1 VEQKSDDKEVLAAIE
16 TTPVVDAPSY
26 SNQYQYD
33 VYLASTVNENS
44 RMYDWLADMGST
56 NHISNQRKIFSSY
69 EPTPDV
75 TVHGVGGKTVQVK
88 GRGLII
94 LKAQYGTCERTIRL
108 KRINYIPTNKYNIL
122 ALSRWDSQGR
132 RYEASGGQLILY
144 NRQNIPILKGP
155 KIASNIYKFT
165 LRPIYA
171 STPMDNKIYSFSTN
185 EANQTWET
193 WH

>member
-1 VEQKSDDKEVLAAIE
+1 MEVHANGFWDFCMSMI
-16 TTPVVDAPSY
+16 Y
-26 SNQYQYD
+26 
-33 VYLASTVNENS
+33 
-44 RMYDWLADMGST
+44 
-56 NHISNQRKIFSSY
+56 IFCLRQLGRRA
-69 EPTPDV
+69 
-75 TVHGVGGKTVQVK
+75 HNL
-88 GRGLII
+88 GRGSII
-94 LKAQYGTCERTIRL
+94 LKAQYDTRERTIHL
-108 KRINYIPTNKYNIL
+108 EHVNYIPTNKYNIL
-122 ALSRWDSQGR
+122 ALGRWDSQGR